1 MKIKNQVEALKLLL
15 LSQYSE
21 LIDKSVT
28 NSENNEEA
36 VLEYALLK
44 LIQELENNDSDT
56 QVKILNEM
64 QKATEKLKNILAT
77 GEAAIEKLLIEYVD
91 PD

>member
-1 MKIKNQVEALKLLL
+1 MKIKNQVEAIKILL
-15 LSQYSE
+15 LSQYSD

-44 LIQELENNDSDT
+44 LVQELENNDSDNRA
-56 QVKILNEM
+56 KILNEM
-64 QKATEKLKNILAT
+64 QKLS
-77 GEAAIEKLLIEYVD
+77 LIHI
-91 PD
+91 